1 MPSDV
6 SSPLHLAAFLYRG
19 ANLPS
24 SLQNLYVDDEVNR
37 QTLGFLWDD
46 QVAYY
51 NYTARLKLCGQE
63 LSLPATHKE
72 MIRPAKP
79 PERIYNVEISRVH
92 ERSFPRAFGFQLAL
106 DPADN
111 VGISYTLMEC
121 LPGKSYLEREID
133 ATAEQKCYVSSQV
146 ADFMIEL
153 GKHPL
158 SKAGSLAWRN
168 EKPEISA
175 IASNDFL
182 VLDRYGPFDDALQYF
197 KSIADQYLDLIADRY
212 RQLSGTEK

>member
-1 MPSDV
+1 MHILSDFCDVPAPLIEYFVESEYTTLKFLESTNVPS
-6 SSPLHLAAFLYRG
+6 
-19 ANLPS
+19 
-24 SLQNLYVDDEVNR
+24 
-37 QTLGFLWDD
+37 
-46 QVAYY
+46 
-51 NYTARLKLCGQE
+51 
-63 LSLPATHKE
+63 
-72 MIRPAKP
+72 
-79 PERIYNVEISRVH
+79 
-92 ERSFPRAFGFQLAL
+92 PRAFGFQLAL

-197 KSIADQYLDLIADRY
+197 KSIADQYLDLIADR
-212 RQLSGTEK
+212 QLSGTEK

>member
-79 PERIYNVEISRVH
+79 PGRSHGLTTSLTTSYGELRTSYSIQSTESDFCDVPAPLIEYFVESEYTTLKFLESTNVPS
-92 ERSFPRAFGFQLAL
+92 PRAFGFQLAL

-121 LPGKSYLEREID
+121 LPGKSYLE
-133 ATAEQKCYVSSQV
+133 
-146 ADFMIEL
+146 
-153 GKHPL
+153 P
-158 SKAGSLAWRN
+158 
-168 EKPEISA
+168 